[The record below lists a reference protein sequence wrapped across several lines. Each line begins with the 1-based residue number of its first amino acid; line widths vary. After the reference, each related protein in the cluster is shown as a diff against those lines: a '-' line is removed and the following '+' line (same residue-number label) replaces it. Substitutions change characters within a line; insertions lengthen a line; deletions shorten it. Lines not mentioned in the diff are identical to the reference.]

1 MATWKNNDREESKPT
16 WLNKIQKRL
25 CTRTVRGWE
34 MPLMGSFFAYGA
46 SGVSTAAAFTHNPV
60 ITELLVTMPV
70 DDKTSAIF
78 TPRTGP
84 TGSSWG
90 QGATAGSDLPNYAP
104 YFSCPFNGDSA
115 TGGANLGDAGVSHAF
130 FNYIATMTGGAFG
143 GAGLTPG
150 REGGIGFQ
158 YGVNKYGVSSL
169 GGLTGVTAY
178 IKVVVNDANF
188 TNTLTIGLS
197 GTNAGCQVWTGAT
210 NINDATKVPTAVATT
225 FFGAT
230 STDDDLIPYRYDNI
244 AVLEVAGSA
253 ATGIKTINLKAQDS
267 LGGAV
272 GASAFTSFR
281 VYFDQNPGLTTGGA
295 TAGGTNPPKM
305 SDYYYLNYNKSN

>member
-34 MPLMGSFFAYGA
+34 IPLMGSFFAYGVT
-46 SGVSTAAAFTHNPV
+46 GVSSSSSTATQYTNGIV
-60 ITELLVTMPV
+60 LTELLVTMPV

-90 QGATAGSDLPNYAP
+90 QGATSGSDLPNYAP

-130 FNYIATMTGGAFG
+130 FNYIATMAGGTFG

-150 REGGIGFQ
+150 RAGGIGFQ

-188 TNTLTIGLS
+188 TNTIAIGLS
-197 GTNAGCQVWTGAT
+197 GTNTGCTVYTGAT
-210 NINDATKVPTAVATT
+210 DLNDTTKVPTKVVET

-230 STDDDLIPYRYDNI
+230 STDDDLKPYRYDNV
-244 AVLEVAGSA
+244 AVLTVAGSA
-253 ATGIKTINLKAQDS
+253 ATGIKTINLKAQDY

-281 VYFDQNPGLTTGGA
+281 IFFDQNPGLTTSA
-295 TAGGTNPPKM
+295 VNAM
-305 SDYYYLNYNKSN
+305 SSYYYLDYNKSN